1 MTRCTLVAIAAGA
14 LILAGCGG
22 AKSGAN
28 GQNATSAPAPT
39 SDNAAAPANAAMAPP
54 ATNGV
59 ASAYTDLNLSQCQTT
74 SEVQEGD
81 SMSWRCPGL
90 GDVPLFVSTGDLRY
104 DIDAGVSND
113 NFQTLPPFN
122 ENPTRIEWRL
132 RDNRPVAIIFR
143 LTLATNE
150 QAEWSTALGVA
161 TVGMAGKPGCTIAW
175 VDGNVPD
182 ANDVARRI
190 ADERAATSRCDGG
203 DPDMIHRNNVPAPR
217 P

>member
-1 MTRCTLVAIAAGA
+1 MAQRTWAALAAGA
-14 LILAGCGG
+14 AIVAGCGG

-28 GQNATSAPAPT
+28 DQNAASPPT
-39 SDNAAAPANAAMAPP
+39 SVNAATPANASAVRPP
-54 ATNGV
+54 ANGV
-59 ASAYTDLNLSQCQTT
+59 ASAYTDLNLAQCQTT
-74 SEVQEGD
+74 SQVEEGD

-122 ENPTRIEWRL
+122 ENPARIEWRL
-132 RDNRPVAIIFR
+132 RDNRPFAIIFR

-150 QAEWSTALGVA
+150 QTEWSGSALGVA
-161 TVGMAGKPGCTIAW
+161 TVGTAGKPGCTIAW
-175 VDGNVPD
+175 IDGNVPD
-182 ANDVARRI
+182 ANEVARRI
-190 ADERAATSRCDGG
+190 ADERADTARCEGG
-203 DPDMIHRNNVPAPR
+203 EPEMIHRNNVPASR